1 MDEKTPCNLKG
12 WSNMLF
18 IVFHAILIQIS
29 NYYFCA
35 IFSDFSEL
43 GPFSNSPSEPTF
55 ALVLKVLHRQVWGL
69 AYEISDED
77 WEGGV
82 RDQLDHRE
90 KGGYSQHRARSYWD
104 LDTFNVCLMKLESEF
119 FPKCCVLVD

>member
-1 MDEKTPCNLKG
+1 
-12 WSNMLF
+12 MLSYIF
-18 IVFHAILIQIS
+18 PAILMQIS
-29 NYYFCA
+29 NYNFCA

-43 GPFSNSPSEPTF
+43 GPFSNFPSEPTF

-104 LDTFNVCLMKLESEF
+104 LDTFNVCFMKFESELS
-119 FPKCCVLVD
+119 PKWCVLVD